1 MGVITIR
8 QSTAQLGNL
17 GSTPV
22 RQVHTPNYHINRRT
36 GEADAI
42 ASQQHIAR
50 GMQDFGKAVLNVAL
64 ALKRDQTNIA
74 LNEAEAEYEKAVRDR
89 MMDPK
94 SGFLAMNLDN
104 SGAIES
110 FAKDSSKMLDDM
122 RDEIA
127 KKHELSGGTREA
139 FNNRT
144 QGVYSGWSRKIAGR
158 TLEAHDVLK
167 RNAAAN
173 LTEQKYQDWLLNPV
187 DIDSTKEL
195 VDSFRAQCYTNG
207 DDDQAAAMNV
217 DKYCRGL
224 AFDYATHTFRSIQ
237 DEKGVEAAIER
248 LDKNP
253 NEILAMNEALYGYF
267 GKRLPFD
274 EKALR
279 ALRGS
284 LETRRREIHA
294 RDERRVDEAA
304 NVGIVAV
311 AAIRDKDGNY
321 PKDRLPTIEHA
332 ITHLQD
338 LTVAL
343 PKGSRAAALAATQAS
358 DLNAKADMIAQQEMI
373 DEYLNELKTNP
384 KAKIYA
390 PETKNEKGE
399 VSPARNAYIGSGRK
413 ERLAPMVQQHFDVQ
427 RMKER
432 HPQEVAALRSQML
445 AATASPG
452 SFVGKCDQSLMDGR
466 ISLLE
471 RNELVEDFMKDW
483 TANGK
488 PQLARDI
495 LFAIQTVF
503 PDAPI
508 SASFEWSAKES
519 AMVPVKKPELEKVEY
534 RRMPYE
540 DEKVSSF
547 FSAFM
552 PLQSYVADHTTRG
565 ESLSIE
571 QLADLIRVAGNLGAY
586 DGKVIDYDPILG
598 GSKGGKDFFGDEIKK
613 DQPFSARAYF
623 NKYLSRLKDV
633 KKAEKAGDFIE
644 RWINAEA
651 NMREIE
657 LQRQEKAGIR

>member
-17 GSTPV
+17 GATPV
-22 RQVHTPNYHINRRT
+22 RQVHTPNYHLNRRT

-42 ASQQHIAR
+42 ASQQRIAR
-50 GMQDFGKAVLNVAL
+50 GMQNFGKAVLDVAM

-110 FAKDSSKMLDDM
+110 FAKDSSKMLNDM

-144 QGVYSGWSRKIAGR
+144 QGVYSGWSRQIAGR
-158 TLEAHDVLK
+158 TLKAHDVLK

-207 DDDQAAAMNV
+207 YDDQAAAMNV

-224 AFDYATHTFRSIQ
+224 AFDYATHTFKSIQ
-237 DEKGVEAAIER
+237 DEKGVEAAIEQ
-248 LDKNP
+248 LEKNP
-253 NEILAMNEALYGYF
+253 NGILATNAALAEHF
-267 GKRLPFD
+267 GKRIPFD
-274 EKALR
+274 KKGLR

-304 NVGIVAV
+304 NVGIIAV

-390 PETKNEKGE
+390 PEAKNEKGE

-483 TANGK
+483 TTNGK

-495 LFAIQTVF
+495 LFSIQTAF

-519 AMVPVKKPELEKVEY
+519 AMVPVKKPELEKLTY
-534 RRMPYE
+534 KRKKQG
-540 DEKVSSF
+540 DELSSSF
-547 FSAFM
+547 KRFFNPYGAWGYDLL
-552 PLQSYVADHTTRG
+552 PEKD
-565 ESLSIE
+565 SLSIE

-598 GSKGGKDFFGDEIKK
+598 GSKDGKDFFGDEIKK